1 MLCSLPTVKSRLALD
16 ALDSTYD
23 VLLLNTISAV
33 SARFDQETHRT
44 LARALNAQFEF
55 PAEDME
61 ILVPCF
67 PIESVT
73 RFERKT
79 AENEG
84 WLEQT
89 GVDYLIRKNC
99 IISLATAFSDSP
111 PVNWNAHA
119 AIVRVTYTGGYLL
132 PGSETVPAATP
143 LPADL
148 AQAAVE
154 QVAFWFQTRNELG
167 VLRQWPRSGDYRQL
181 VDTDLLPSVRQTLG
195 AYSRFPL

>member
-1 MLCSLPTVKSRLALD
+1 MLTSLATVKTRLALD
-16 ALDSTYD
+16 PLDSTYD
-23 VLLLNTISAV
+23 ALLLNTISAV

-55 PAEDME
+55 PAEDTE

-84 WLEQT
+84 WLEQA
-89 GVDYLIRKNC
+89 GIDYLIRKNC
-99 IISLATAFSDSP
+99 IISLATAFADSP
-111 PVNWNAHA
+111 PANWNAQA
-119 AIVRVTYTGGYLL
+119 AVIRVTYTGGYLL
-132 PGSETVPAATP
+132 PGSEAVPGAAS

-154 QVAFWFQTRNELG
+154 QVAFWFQTRDQLG
-167 VLRQWPRSGDYRQL
+167 VIRQWPRSGDYRQL
-181 VDTDLLPSVRQTLG
+181 ADTDLLPSVRQTLR
-195 AYSRFPL
+195 AYNRFPL